1 MTKNGEAKQAYLCS
15 ENIALFTKES
25 YARGERYYYEGKVN
39 LTYCDENKEEYH
51 ANVMGNILYA
61 VRIDCH
67 NHLIKKAICN
77 CPYHGEGKCKHIAA
91 TLLSIA
97 NQQSGDKDSIYQRI
111 KEYAIEGMNHRS
123 LTETLNRSFAD
134 VEDSLKK
141 KELSLEEL
149 PQVILNIYRLAHSYF
164 FIGDKAF
171 GVDAVKRI
179 EMLELP
185 GTAALAI
192 YLRLFSVLF
201 DEAKRSFF
209 IASLKSDFFQKSA
222 LKGVI
227 QAMENRDYYEYRA
240 LLSKEETN
248 RLALASFSEGD
259 LAHVLSLPYSYLFTP
274 VSLLNEIKR
283 RKAYRLLT
291 LFVENQNETY
301 EASFLREVGSL
312 LENIDKEAS
321 KKTYRKMLVSR
332 GLTLSDFLFFYRS
345 LTEEEKKEN
354 LSDMKRIAFFKGY
367 DKAFAYLLNRD
378 QTLLRNFSLMEWD
391 ALAPEIRESD
401 VTSYTSILSRAL
413 ENALNRKKMDR
424 LLLEQILSVLDAYP
438 DEFLKKYRDD
448 PRLLSFL
455 SESSFSA
462 YFALLYRHSCLE
474 ESGYHKWEE

>member
-1 MTKNGEAKQAYLCS
+1 MTKNGEEKRAYLCP

-39 LTYCDENKEEYH
+39 LTYCDENKQEYH
-51 ANVMGNILYA
+51 ANVMGNSLYA

-67 NHLIKKAICN
+67 DHLIKKAICN
-77 CPYHGEGKCKHIAA
+77 CPYRGEGKCKHIAA
-91 TLLSIA
+91 TLFSIA

-111 KEYAIEGMNHRS
+111 KEYTMEGMNHHS
-123 LTETLNRSFAD
+123 LVETLNHSFED
-134 VEDSLKK
+134 VKESLEK

-171 GVDAVKRI
+171 GLDAVKRI
-179 EMLELP
+179 ESLELP

-192 YLRLFSVLF
+192 YSRLFSVLF
-201 DEAKRSFF
+201 DEAKQSFF
-209 IASLKSDFFQKSA
+209 LASLKSEFFQKSA

-227 QAMENRDYYEYRA
+227 QAMENRNYYEYRA
-240 LLSKEETN
+240 LLNKEETN
-248 RLALASFSEGD
+248 RLVLASFSEGD

-283 RKAYRLLT
+283 RKAYRLLA

-332 GLTLSDFLFFYRS
+332 GLTLRDFLFFYRS
-345 LTEEEKKEN
+345 LGEEEKKEN
-354 LSDMKRIAFFKGY
+354 LGDMKRIAFFKGY
-367 DKAFAYLLNRD
+367 DKAFAYLLSRD
-378 QTLLRNFSLMEWD
+378 RALLRSFSLTEWD

-401 VTSYTSILSRAL
+401 ITNYASSLTRSLD
-413 ENALNRKKMDR
+413 NALNRKKMDR
-424 LLLEQILSVLDAYP
+424 LLLQQILSVLDAYP

-448 PRLLSFL
+448 LRLLSFL
-455 SESSFSA
+455 SESSFST

-474 ESGYHKWEE
+474 ELGYHKWEE